1 MTIYKDIVLEGGGQ
15 GDRHQQQGTEDG
27 GGGRDHHQGR
37 GEAHPGGG
45 GQ

>member
-15 GDRHQQQGTEDG
+15 GNSHQQQGTKDG

>member
-1 MTIYKDIVLEGGGQ
+1 MTIDNAVILEGGGQ
-15 GDRHQQQGTEDG
+15 GDRHKQHGTKDG
-27 GGGRDHHQGR
+27 GGCRHHHQGR